1 MTSRRSTEL
10 SGPTRRCT
18 PTAPAWV
25 KRPSCSLPVADG
37 LVRAPRVNAKA
48 LVRQPKLA
56 NDSR

>member
-1 MTSRRSTEL
+1 MTGGAVSHL
-10 SGPTRRCT
+10 CPTRRCT

-25 KRPSCSLPVADG
+25 KRPSWRLWVTDR